1 MQWLNKI
8 VDEVIAK
15 YPEGEVIVS
24 SGVSPSGKY
33 HVGTLREVLTA
44 DAVLIE
50 LKRRGRQARHI
61 HFVDDH
67 DRFRKVPSGVPAE
80 FEKYIGRPLCDMP
93 SPDPKY
99 KSYADY
105 YWSDFEDNIKMLGLD
120 VEVVITSEKYRDG
133 TFTEAI
139 EVALSKID
147 EAKSILEEVSGRKLE
162 DDWSPIQV
170 IEDGYLKKRFFVSL
184 DAETKTIVYKDNDG
198 DESTI
203 SYASGLVKLDWRLD
217 WPARWWIF
225 KVNAEPFGRDHA
237 TKGGSYD
244 TGKELVAR
252 IFDGQAPVPV
262 PYAFINRAGETK
274 KMSKSAGNTV
284 TITELLQVLPP
295 EIVRFFVLRY
305 GADKQLFFDQVN
317 GVVRII
323 DEYAEL
329 LAKPDKTKEDEQ
341 LITIV
346 SSTLAQNTIGNVPF
360 SHLVAS
366 YQAALKNPDKT
377 IEIIGRTEHAE
388 VAGAQRA
395 TIEKELAYIDQWLDK
410 WAPEEVKFQLAD
422 KVEASQ
428 FSDLE
433 KAFLGALAAKIK
445 EAPDDADGE
454 WFHKAVY
461 NLKDEVGM
469 EPKAMFETLYKALIG
484 KNSGPRAGWFLSM
497 LPRDWL
503 IKRLNLEA

>member
-1 MQWLNKI
+1 MNWLNKI
-8 VDEVIAK
+8 VDEVISQN
-15 YPEGEVIVS
+15 PEGEIIVS

-50 LKRRGRQARHI
+50 LKRRGRQARHL

-99 KSYADY
+99 KSYADF
-105 YWSDFEDNIKMLGLD
+105 YWSDFENNIKKLGLD
-120 VEVVITSEKYRDG
+120 VEVIMTSDKYRSG
-133 TFTEAI
+133 VFTEAI

-147 EAKSILEEVSGRKLE
+147 ETKGILEEVSGRKLE

-170 IEDGYLKKRFFVSL
+170 IEDGYLKKRFFTGL
-184 DAETKTIVYKDNDG
+184 NIEAKTLVYKDNDG
-198 DESTI
+198 NESTI
-203 SYASGLVKLDWRLD
+203 SYANGLVKLDWRLD

-225 KVNAEPFGRDHA
+225 KVNVEPFGRDHA

-244 TGKELVAR
+244 TGKELVVR
-252 IFDGQAPVPV
+252 VFGGKAPIPV
-262 PYAFINRAGETK
+262 PYDFINRAGDTK

-305 GADKQLFFDQVN
+305 SADKQLFFDQIN

-329 LAKPDKTKEDEQ
+329 LAKPDKTKDDEQ
-341 LITIV
+341 LIAIV
-346 SSTLAQNTIGNVPF
+346 SSTLSENTISNVPF

-366 YQAALKNPDKT
+366 YQAALKDPSKT
-377 IEIIGRTEHAE
+377 IEIVQRTEHAD
-388 VAGAQRA
+388 VAGKQKEI
-395 TIEKELAYIDQWLDK
+395 IEKELSYIDQWLAK
-410 WAPEEVKFQLAD
+410 WAPDDIKFELAD
-422 KVEASQ
+422 KVDKGD
-428 FSDLE
+428 FSE
-433 KAFLGALAAKIK
+433 QERTFLSALAGKI
-445 EAPDDADGE
+445 EQAPEDADGE
-454 WFHKAVY
+454 WFHKAIY
-461 NLKDEVGM
+461 DLKDESGL
-469 EPKAMFETLYKALIG
+469 EPKAMFGCLYKVLIN
-484 KNSGPRAGWFLSM
+484 KSAGPRAGWFLSI
-497 LPRDWL
+497 LPRGWL
-503 IKRLNLEA
+503 IKRLKLED